1 MAGSPKCSFNRRIF
15 APRPGLAPYRI
26 NDHKPVPVLGK
37 IIAIANQK
45 GGVGKTTTAINL
57 GACLAVLE
65 KKILLVDADPQANC
79 TSGLGV
85 TLQPG
90 QVNIYDCII
99 NNKSAAEAVVP
110 TSTPHLYILPSH
122 IDLVGAELE
131 LVSRMRREY
140 ILAGVLDKIK
150 EEYDYIL
157 IDCMPSL
164 GLLTVNALTASDS
177 VMIPIQTE
185 IYALEGLQKLK
196 NTISMV
202 REHLNPKLT
211 IEGILLTMYDSRLRL
226 ANMILEE
233 VRTSIQDPLFQTIIH
248 RSSKISESPSM
259 KKPVILYDAASTG
272 SMNFM
277 QLALEFLHRNH
288 DRVKGKS

>member
-1 MAGSPKCSFNRRIF
+1 
-15 APRPGLAPYRI
+15 
-26 NDHKPVPVLGK
+26 LGK
-37 IIAIANQK
+37 IVAIANQK

-65 KKILLVDADPQANC
+65 KKVLLVDADPQANS

-85 TLQPG
+85 VLQPG
-90 QVNIYDCII
+90 QATIYDCMI
-99 NNKSAAEAVVP
+99 NNAPADQAIVS
-110 TSTPHLYILPSH
+110 TSTPNLYILPSH

-140 ILAGVLDKIK
+140 ILSQSLEKIRDD
-150 EEYDYIL
+150 YDYIL

-177 VMIPIQTE
+177 VLIPIQTE

-196 NTISMV
+196 NTITLV
-202 REHLNPKLT
+202 KDHLNPNLE
-211 IEGILLTMYDSRLRL
+211 IEGIVMTMYDSRLRL

-233 VRTSIQDPLFQTIIH
+233 VRQNISDPLFQTIIH

-259 KKPVILYDAASTG
+259 RTPVIMYDAASTG

-277 QLALEFLHRNH
+277 QLAMEFLKRNN
-288 DRVKGKS
+288 DAESKYAPA

>member
-1 MAGSPKCSFNRRIF
+1 M
-15 APRPGLAPYRI
+15 
-26 NDHKPVPVLGK
+26 GK
-37 IIAIANQK
+37 IVAITNQK

-65 KKILLVDADPQANC
+65 KKILIVDADPQANS
-79 TSGLGV
+79 TSGLGIV
-85 TLQPG
+85 LEPG
-90 QVNIYDCII
+90 QPTIYDCII
-99 NNKSAAEAVVP
+99 NNKSAYEAIVP
-110 TSTPHLYILPSH
+110 TSTPNLSILPSH

-140 ILAGVLDKIK
+140 ILQQVLEKIRDD
-150 EEYDYIL
+150 YDYIF

-177 VMIPIQTE
+177 VIIPIQTE

-196 NTISMV
+196 NTIALV
-202 REHLNPKLT
+202 KDHLNPGLV
-211 IEGILLTMYDSRLRL
+211 IQGILLTMYDSRLRL

-233 VRTSIQDPLFQTIIH
+233 VRHNIADPLFQTIIH
-248 RSSKISESPSM
+248 RNSKISESPSM
-259 KKPVILYDAASTG
+259 KTPVIMYDAASTG

-277 QLALEFLHRNH
+277 QLATEFLKMNN
-288 DRVKGKS
+288 DVASGQA

>member
-1 MAGSPKCSFNRRIF
+1 M
-15 APRPGLAPYRI
+15 
-26 NDHKPVPVLGK
+26 GK
-37 IIAIANQK
+37 IICIANQK

-65 KKILLVDADPQANC
+65 KKILVVDADPQANS

-85 TLQPG
+85 MLEDGQPT
-90 QVNIYDCII
+90 IYDCII
-99 NNKSAAEAVVP
+99 NQKPASQAIVP
-110 TSTPHLYILPSH
+110 TSTPNLFVLPSH

-140 ILAGVLDKIK
+140 VLKQILDKIK
-150 EEYDYIL
+150 DDYDYIL

-177 VMIPIQTE
+177 VIIPIQTE

-196 NTISMV
+196 NTINLV
-202 REHLNPKLT
+202 KDHLNPDLY
-211 IEGILLTMYDSRLRL
+211 IEGILMTMYDSRLRL

-233 VRTSIQDPLFQTIIH
+233 VRQNIPDPLFQTIIH
-248 RSSKISESPSM
+248 RNSKISESPSM
-259 KKPVILYDAASTG
+259 KAPVIMYDAGSTG
-272 SMNFM
+272 AMNFM
-277 QLALEFLHRNH
+277 QLALEFLRMNNDVNAGDH
-288 DRVKGKS
+288 

>member
-1 MAGSPKCSFNRRIF
+1 M
-15 APRPGLAPYRI
+15 
-26 NDHKPVPVLGK
+26 GK

-45 GGVGKTTTAINL
+45 GGVGKTTTAINM

-65 KKILLVDADPQANC
+65 KKILLVDADPQANS

-85 TLQPG
+85 ETLPG
-90 QVNIYDCII
+90 QPTIYECMI
-99 NNKSAAEAVVP
+99 NNVPAADAIIK
-110 TSTPHLYILPSH
+110 TTTPNLSILPSH

-140 ILAGVLDKIK
+140 TLQTILDKVRDD
-150 EEYDYIL
+150 YDYIL

-164 GLLTVNALTASDS
+164 GLLAVNALTAADS
-177 VMIPIQTE
+177 VLIPIQTE

-196 NTISMV
+196 NTISLV
-202 REHLNPKLT
+202 KEHLNPKLK
-211 IEGILLTMYDSRLRL
+211 IEGIVMTMYDSRLRL

-233 VRTSIQDPLFQTIIH
+233 VRQNLTETLYTTIIH
-248 RSSKISESPSM
+248 RNSKISESPSM
-259 KKPVILYDAASTG
+259 KAPVIMYDAASTG

-277 QLALEFLHRNH
+277 QLALEFLKRN
-288 DRVKGKS
+288 DDEKVEN